1 MVWKVDPVRLS
12 TSSALYN
19 AIIVPSHVYLLNRYK
34 KQLDMIFYS
43 QFCRPHLPRKLP
55 CFVEL
60 LTIIVS
66 PFLSPGTICHS
77 KICHGKIAGQKKP
90 AGKAGLFRVRRFDS
104 HLTSTLPLVVTDL
117 PTPVGVL
124 TTFACSPSSIFPC
137 IDPKSLDLAPSGLS
151 LDSVPK

>member
-19 AIIVPSHVYLLNRYK
+19 AIIVPSHVYFLNRYI

-43 QFCRPHLPRKLP
+43 QFCRSDLPRKLP
-55 CFVEL
+55 CYVEL

-77 KICHGKIAGQKKP
+77 KICHSTISGEKKP
-90 AGKAGLFRVRRFDS
+90 AGRGGPFSGETF
-104 HLTSTLPLVVTDL
+104 LTSTLPLVVTDL
-117 PTPVGVL
+117 PTPVGIL

-137 IDPKSLDLAPSGLS
+137 IDPKSLDLAPSVTVVGFS
-151 LDSVPK
+151 P